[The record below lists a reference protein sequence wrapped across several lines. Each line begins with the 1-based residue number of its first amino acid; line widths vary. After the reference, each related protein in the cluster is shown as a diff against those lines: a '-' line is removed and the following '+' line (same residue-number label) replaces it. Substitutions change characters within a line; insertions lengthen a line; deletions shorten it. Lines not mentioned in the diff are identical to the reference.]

1 MRSFLKKNLEG
12 TDSPLF
18 VYTIFLMD
26 LVEEVRS
33 LATRN
38 LSADKFVVE
47 VLVSG
52 KKIPKRVL
60 ITIDG
65 DHGITID
72 DCVDLSRR
80 ISKEMDEQAFFVD
93 ENYVLEVSTPGIDQ
107 PLKLKRQY
115 YKNVGR
121 RLKVKVHENITEGK
135 LKEVSED
142 QIVLA
147 LETGTGKKKELK
159 EIAIPFSEID
169 KAFVQV
175 SFK

>member
-1 MRSFLKKNLEG
+1 MRSFLKENLEG

-26 LVEEVRS
+26 LAEEIRK
-33 LATRN
+33 LAAAN
-38 LSADKFVVE
+38 LSPDKFVVE

-60 ITIDG
+60 ITMDG

-72 DCVDLSRR
+72 DCAELSRR
-80 ISKEMDEQAFFVD
+80 LSKEFDELALFGD
-93 ENYVLEVSTPGIDQ
+93 ENYLLEVSTPGVDQ

-115 YKNVGR
+115 YKNIGR
-121 RLKVKVHENITEGK
+121 SLKVKVLENVTVGR

-142 QIVLA
+142 QIVLEQ
-147 LETGTGKKKELK
+147 ETGTGKKKE
-159 EIAIPFSEID
+159 ITHVAIPFSGID
-169 KAFVQV
+169 KAFVLV

>member
-1 MRSFLKKNLEG
+1 
-12 TDSPLF
+12 
-18 VYTIFLMD
+18 MD
-26 LVEEVRS
+26 LVEEIRNV
-33 LATRN
+33 AVRN
-38 LSADKFVVE
+38 LSPDKFVIE

-72 DCVDLSRR
+72 DCADLSRKV
-80 ISKEMDEQAFFVD
+80 SKELDEQGFFGEED
-93 ENYVLEVSTPGIDQ
+93 YLLEVSTPGVDQ
-107 PLKLKRQY
+107 PLKLKRQFV
-115 YKNVGR
+115 KNIGR
-121 RLKVKVHENITEGK
+121 NLKVKVHENITEGK

-147 LETGTGKKKELK
+147 QETGTGKKKEVK
-159 EIAIPFSEID
+159 EVTIPFSEID